1 MADDTEARF
10 AADTQ
15 LLGLDLLPGQRETLA
30 AAYAVLRDMVALVG
44 SDHPMQAEPA
54 HVFVPL
60 ASGQSRS

>member
-1 MADDTEARF
+1 MADDIEARF
-10 AADTQ
+10 AAETQ

-44 SDHPMQAEPA
+44 SDHSMEVEPA

-60 ASGQSRS
+60 AGGEGQ

>member
-10 AADTQ
+10 AAETQ
-15 LLGLDLLPGQRETLA
+15 LLRLDLLPGQEKTLA
-30 AAYAVLRDMVALVG
+30 AAYAALRDMVALVG
-44 SDHPMQAEPA
+44 SDHPMEAEPA